1 MNKITILPGASPN
14 LAEASYAIADETHT
28 LGNALR
34 WMIMKN
40 APHPSENKIHI
51 RIQMYDNQSSLDAL
65 IEALDALDD
74 VCTVIDEKY
83 ADAAKKWD
91 ARHSSKP

>member
-40 APHPSENKIHI
+40 PKVEFCGYRSASFHP
-51 RIQMYDNQSSLDAL
+51 QLP
-65 IEALDALDD
+65 
-74 VCTVIDEKY
+74 
-83 ADAAKKWD
+83 
-91 ARHSSKP
+91 SKPLRPKRLF